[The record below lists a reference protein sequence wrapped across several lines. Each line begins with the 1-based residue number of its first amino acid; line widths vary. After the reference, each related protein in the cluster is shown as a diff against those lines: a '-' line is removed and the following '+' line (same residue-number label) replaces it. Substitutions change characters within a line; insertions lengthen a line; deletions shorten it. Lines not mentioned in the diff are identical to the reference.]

1 MLSLPPCSDKRGTN
15 AHFTHVMVS
24 SVAALSRGGWHA
36 PDRRDDAP
44 RAAQPA
50 PKPEARGKTSYDQ
63 ISPVLLGQVTFADM
77 MAKDKADKAGVMARQ
92 KKLLEERYDL
102 AATARREGQDDA
114 RQADP
119 GRPDGQAA
127 GRDDLGAAGRDV
139 ARRDPRQG
147 PVPQG
152 LSCRCRTRT
161 TRPAACSSRRWRSSS
176 SPRLERFDLDFDL
189 PEHFLPEFPPA
200 IFLTTRPDLGD
211 VSQGKMVTVENFQEI
226 FQRHPQRQ
234 GPGRPAAAG
243 HAVPAAAVQR
253 HGRPQDGA
261 SPTACRA
268 WPAST
273 ATSTATRRRRR
284 TWSATSGRSRT
295 AAGSTRR
302 ACAASTSS
310 GCSARSGR

>member
-1 MLSLPPCSDKRGTN
+1 
-15 AHFTHVMVS
+15 
-24 SVAALSRGGWHA
+24 
-36 PDRRDDAP
+36 
-44 RAAQPA
+44 
-50 PKPEARGKTSYDQ
+50 
-63 ISPVLLGQVTFADM
+63 
-77 MAKDKADKAGVMARQ
+77 MARQ

-102 AATARREGQDDA
+102 SVRVERQCEDDA

-127 GRDDLGAAGRDV
+127 GGDDLGAAGRDC
-139 ARRDPRQG
+139 PRTRSATRACS
-147 PVPQG
+147 PRA
-152 LSCRCRTRT
+152 SCRCRIPNHEVGRHALPADGDQAAAAARAVRPRL
-161 TRPAACSSRRWRSSS
+161 RPARAFPARVPAGHLPDHPARPGRRVAGQGGDGREL
-176 SPRLERFDLDFDL
+176 PGDL
-189 PEHFLPEFPPA
+189 
-200 IFLTTRPDLGD
+200 
-211 VSQGKMVTVENFQEI
+211 
-226 FQRHPQRQ
+226 QRHPQRQ

-253 HGRPQDGA
+253 HGRPQDGTG
-261 SPTACRA
+261 PTACRA

-295 AAGSTRR
+295 AAASTRR